1 MNTTKTTEE
10 WDRQLSEMT
19 LEEFNREIRR
29 RLWRKR
35 LEAAGEVVSGVLA
48 LALLAL
54 AAWLFLVATPDQCS
68 AECEALRA
76 ELEAQGE

>member
-1 MNTTKTTEE
+1 MTIDNAMLRGMMDTEK
-10 WDRQLSEMT
+10 DRRNQD
-19 LEEFNREIRR
+19 
-29 RLWRKR
+29 RKVR
-35 LEAAGEVVSGVLA
+35 KVIEAAGEIVAGVLA

-76 ELEAQGE
+76 ELEAQCK

>member
-1 MNTTKTTEE
+1 MTLEE
-10 WDRQLSEMT
+10 WDRQLSGLS
-19 LEEFNREIRR
+19 LEEYDREVRRRVRRR
-29 RLWRKR
+29 RLK
-35 LEAAGEVVSGVLA
+35 AAGEVVAGVFT

-76 ELEAQGE
+76 ELETQGK